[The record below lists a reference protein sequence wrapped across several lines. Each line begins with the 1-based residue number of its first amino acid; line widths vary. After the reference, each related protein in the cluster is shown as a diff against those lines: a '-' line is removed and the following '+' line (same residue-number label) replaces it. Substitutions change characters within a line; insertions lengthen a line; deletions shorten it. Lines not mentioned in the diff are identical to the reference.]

1 MYKAKLLIIFISIL
15 VTAVYANIVFLE
27 YTATPTT
34 NKVTLT
40 WLTMSEPKVSKFM
53 IYRSSDDKTFNE
65 IGSVSAKGA
74 GVQYK
79 YVDENVIFKGSETFF
94 YKVSAV
100 DSRDFIIEET
110 ESLIVNP
117 NISGIFR
124 TWGAIKAMFR

>member
-1 MYKAKLLIIFISIL
+1 MYKTKLLILFIAIL
-15 VTAVYANIVFLE
+15 VTAVYADIVFLE
-27 YTATPTT
+27 YSATPST

-40 WLTMSEPKVSKFM
+40 WLTKSEQKVSKFM

-65 IGSVSAKGA
+65 IGAVVAKGA
-74 GVQYK
+74 GIQYK
-79 YVDENVIFKGSETFF
+79 FVDENVIFKGSETFF

-100 DSRDFIIEET
+100 DGKDIMVEET

>member
-1 MYKAKLLIIFISIL
+1 MYKTKLSIL
-15 VTAVYANIVFLE
+15 FITILVSAVYANIVFLE
-27 YTATPTT
+27 YTATPAT

-40 WLTMSEPKVSKFM
+40 WVTKSEPKVSRFV

-65 IGSVSAKGA
+65 IGSISAKGV

-79 YVDENVIFKGSETFF
+79 FVDENVIFKGSETFF

-100 DSRDFIIEET
+100 DSRDSMIEET

>member
-1 MYKAKLLIIFISIL
+1 MYKTKLSIL
-15 VTAVYANIVFLE
+15 FITILVSAVYANIVFLE
-27 YTATPTT
+27 YTATPAT

-40 WLTMSEPKVSKFM
+40 WVTKSEPKVSRFLV
-53 IYRSSDDKTFNE
+53 YRSSDDKTFNE
-65 IGSVSAKGA
+65 IGSISAKGV

-79 YVDENVIFKGSETFF
+79 FVDENVIFKGSETFF

-100 DSRDFIIEET
+100 DSRDSMIEET